1 MAAVSSWLLR
11 RQLEHEEP
19 AAAAP
24 PIMPTMEMDMAGG
37 HAAHHMVSHHKQS

>member
-19 AAAAP
+19 AAAA